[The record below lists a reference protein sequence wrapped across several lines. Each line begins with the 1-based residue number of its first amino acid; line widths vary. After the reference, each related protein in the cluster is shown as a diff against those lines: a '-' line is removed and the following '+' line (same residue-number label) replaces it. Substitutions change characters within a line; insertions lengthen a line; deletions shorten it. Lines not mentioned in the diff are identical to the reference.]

1 MPCRAACD
9 GHTRGFLSKPSVR
22 VAILVVFPEEAWLGD
37 FVTRPAL
44 IPSFSRPWSL
54 LQLELAQFQIA
65 FQFCRDHLALPA
77 PAFVSHSVFVLLM
90 VKYRLGRKGSE

>member
-1 MPCRAACD
+1 MRTGLICRSFY
-9 GHTRGFLSKPSVR
+9 RNRQSGF
-22 VAILVVFPEEAWLGD
+22 AILVVFPEEAWLGD

-54 LQLELAQFQIA
+54 LPMELAQFQIA

-77 PAFVSHSVFVLLM
+77 PAFVSYSVFVLLM
-90 VKYRLGRKGSE
+90 VKYRLGRKGLE